1 MPTSTPS
8 AMAVKVYAPFKIY
21 FDAHAKSVSATNAT
35 GPFDILPGH
44 HNFISLLKPCRLK
57 VRGTNNED
65 FSLDI
70 TKGLIHVKT
79 DKVTVFLD
87 V

>member
-1 MPTSTPS
+1 MAQAPSS

-21 FDAHAKSVSATNAT
+21 FDEKAKSVSATNAK

-44 HNFISLLKPCRLK
+44 HNFISLLKPCQLK
-57 VRGTNNED
+57 VRRANKDD

-70 TKGLIHVKT
+70 TKGLILVKA

>member
-1 MPTSTPS
+1 MATQTHKP
-8 AMAVKVYAPFKIY
+8 MAVKVYAPFKIY
-21 FDAHAKSVSATNAT
+21 FDSYADSVSAVNGT

-44 HNFISLLKPCRLK
+44 HNFISLLKPCKLQ
-57 VRGTNNED
+57 VRGKKD
-65 FSLDI
+65 FSLNI
-70 TKGLIHVKT
+70 TKGLIHVKA